1 MPRLVRTN
9 TFLVGSGLTLL
20 VDRFKIIQSL
30 NPIQAIVLLLINIFG
45 GLMNLRTRFKSKTL
59 IVIILLLSSSLAIA
73 GIHAY
78 TNNLKVTD
86 SLYHA
91 IYWSE
96 IGSNYPTVRM
106 GE

>member
-1 MPRLVRTN
+1 MKLVARLKNRKWI
-9 TFLVGSGLTLL
+9 LL
-20 VDRFKIIQSL
+20 
-30 NPIQAIVLLLINIFG
+30 AI
-45 GLMNLRTRFKSKTL
+45 
-59 IVIILLLSSSLAIA
+59 LLSSSLAVA

-86 SLYHA
+86 SLYHC

-96 IGSNYPTVRM
+96 IGSNYPSIRL